1 MLKQRIG
8 ANFKNAE
15 SAKINGGLSIFFEK
29 FYTLGSVYPGTN
41 FKEKLSMGSEHTDY
55 TLNVFKMRPEMICF
69 MFYWT
74 NIILCEHAVTFQY
87 SINLVF

>member
-55 TLNVFKMRPEMICF
+55 TLSNGMLKHGKRGNCRGK
-69 MFYWT
+69 
-74 NIILCEHAVTFQY
+74 LCERRRCGALPAALAMY
-87 SINLVF
+87 

>member
-1 MLKQRIG
+1 MWESIFYASFVKIPLTCMLKQRIG

-55 TLNVFKMRPEMICF
+55 TLIERAGGFRVDLIR
-69 MFYWT
+69 
-74 NIILCEHAVTFQY
+74 AFQK
-87 SINLVF
+87 

>member
-15 SAKINGGLSIFFEK
+15 SAKINGGLSIFLEK

-55 TLNVFKMRPEMICF
+55 TLTRVELSPFPDFWLGVLFNVLRN
-69 MFYWT
+69 T
-74 NIILCEHAVTFQY
+74 
-87 SINLVF
+87 

>member
-15 SAKINGGLSIFFEK
+15 SAKLNGGLSIFVQK

-41 FKEKLSMGSEHTDY
+41 L
-55 TLNVFKMRPEMICF
+55 
-69 MFYWT
+69 
-74 NIILCEHAVTFQY
+74 
-87 SINLVF
+87 